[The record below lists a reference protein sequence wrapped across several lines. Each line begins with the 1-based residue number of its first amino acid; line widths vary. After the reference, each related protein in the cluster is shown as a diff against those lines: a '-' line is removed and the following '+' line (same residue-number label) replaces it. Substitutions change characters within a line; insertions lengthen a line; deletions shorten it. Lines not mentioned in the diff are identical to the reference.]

1 MPQFHNLLFGGS
13 GAEIKSLELHPLLE
27 NLLQKIIKDLNGV
40 TLKFLILITFSMEKI
55 CLLER
60 CETGISSRNSS
71 LSFVLNN
78 HWLGSQTS

>member
-40 TLKFLILITFSMEKI
+40 NFKI
-55 CLLER
+55 
-60 CETGISSRNSS
+60 SNSDH
-71 LSFVLNN
+71 F
-78 HWLGSQTS
+78 